1 MKLSLKTYAV
11 IGISILL
18 TTISACN
25 KEGCTDSVAS
35 NYDKDANKDNGTCNY
50 IEGCMDNESINF
62 DLDASIDDG
71 SCMSFETWEDW
82 ILEVTKTGIDTNL
95 GVAHFA
101 SDSTSTRDVYFFE
114 GQDPNNGKYPEGTMI
129 FKHIRTIDSTQSEY
143 VGMVKQEKGFNQ
155 ESNDWEWFV
164 LNANGKVQTDDDDD
178 IRGANIFSGYC
189 TSCHIS
195 ATTDMV
201 FSK

>member
-1 MKLSLKTYAV
+1 MEFPFCLLPSPPV
-11 IGISILL
+11 IKKVAQIQLL
-18 TTISACN
+18 RTTIRMQIRITELA
-25 KEGCTDSVAS
+25 TIL
-35 NYDKDANKDNGTCNY
+35 KDAWIMNP
-50 IEGCMDNESINF
+50 SIF

-101 SDSTSTRDVYFFE
+101 SDSASTRDVYFFE

-189 TSCHIS
+189 TNCHIS